1 MSKTIPKSMASGVL
15 NAGLLATEAG
25 TIGRVVG
32 DFYFSAAAFQ
42 GVDCVVNMTF
52 KPMGLLIAL
61 SVLFTLFNWSKLQP
75 RYEDEEDEEDD

>member
-1 MSKTIPKSMASGVL
+1 MASGIF

-42 GVDCVVNMTF
+42 GLDKVVNLTF
-52 KPMGLLIAL
+52 EPMGCIIVV
-61 SVLFTLFNWSKLQP
+61 SVLLTAFNYQQLQP
-75 RYEDEEDEEDD
+75 RYEDEEDED